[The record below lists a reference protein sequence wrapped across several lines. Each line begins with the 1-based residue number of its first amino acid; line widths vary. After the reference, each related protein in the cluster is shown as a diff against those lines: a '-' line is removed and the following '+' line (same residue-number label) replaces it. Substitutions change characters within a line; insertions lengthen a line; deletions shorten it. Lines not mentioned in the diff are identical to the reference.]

1 MATRDVEERVVSTAG
16 YQTFSAKRERHTDVH
31 TGTDPSELHYV
42 WCSDLEHTLL
52 SFFHALDSENVIAG
66 HHLLA
71 GFGRPIMIG
80 DHAS

>member
-31 TGTDPSELHYV
+31 TGTDPSELHYI

-52 SFFHALDSENVIAG
+52 ILSCT
-66 HHLLA
+66 
-71 GFGRPIMIG
+71 
-80 DHAS
+80 